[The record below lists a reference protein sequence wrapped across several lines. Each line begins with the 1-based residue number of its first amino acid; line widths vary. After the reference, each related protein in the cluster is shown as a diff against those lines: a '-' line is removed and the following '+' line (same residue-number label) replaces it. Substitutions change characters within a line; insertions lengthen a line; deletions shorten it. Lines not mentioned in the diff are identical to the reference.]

1 MNLPMQSQPVQRSI
15 SGTTSAKR
23 LSGAE
28 MEPQAFGNGEG
39 VEASLYGGGVAASGF
54 DWSSLIPIATTVL
67 GSLL

>member
-15 SGTTSAKR
+15 SGTVSAKR

-39 VEASLYGGGVAASGF
+39 VEASLYGGGVAASF